1 MVKEA
6 NDLTVSNQI
15 STGDDASRTKGQLA
29 PWRSPLS
36 RALHRNRALAY
47 ARYGQLATVRADGR
61 PANRTVVFRGFL
73 DQPDGLDWNGLKFI
87 CDRRSAKVAELEA
100 NPWAELCWYFP
111 KTREQFRLAGK
122 VAIALDGQDTLG
134 PVRQQTW
141 EAISA
146 NAQTSFYWP
155 EPGQPRAEQA
165 AFERQEQPVEANQ
178 SSLPPDD
185 FVLLV
190 LQPLEVDHLELRGE
204 PQNRWRYSQTEERAW
219 QSLEVNP

>member
-1 MVKEA
+1 MVEGNNNLRLHNPASNDEA
-6 NDLTVSNQI
+6 ESSLVD
-15 STGDDASRTKGQLA
+15 GLA

-36 RALHRNRALAY
+36 RALHRNRSLAY

-73 DQPDGLDWNGLKFI
+73 DRPERQCWNGVKFI
-87 CDRRSAKVAELEA
+87 CDRRSGKVTELAA
-100 NPWAELCWYFP
+100 NAWAEFCWYFP

-122 VAIALDGQDTLG
+122 IAIALDGQGALG
-134 PVRQQTW
+134 AVRQQTW
-141 EAISA
+141 DAIST

-155 EPGQPRAEQA
+155 EPGQPRVGQS
-165 AFERQEQPVEANQ
+165 AFEQQAQ
-178 SSLPPDD
+178 SSEASQSDLPPDD

-190 LQPLEVDHLELRGE
+190 LQPVEVDHLELRGD
-204 PQNRWRYSQTEERAW
+204 PQHRRRYSQTGACAW

>member
-1 MVKEA
+1 MSLENSA
-6 NDLTVSNQI
+6 STDATAPLGND
-15 STGDDASRTKGQLA
+15 QLA

-73 DQPDGLDWNGLKFI
+73 DQPDGLGWNGLKFI
-87 CDRRSAKVAELEA
+87 CDRRSAKVTELGA
-100 NPWAELCWYFP
+100 NPWVEFCWYFP

-122 VAIALDGQDTLG
+122 MAIALDEQGDLG
-134 PVRQQTW
+134 PVRQKTW
-141 EAISA
+141 EAISD
-146 NAQTSFYWP
+146 NAKLSFYWP
-155 EPGQPRAEQA
+155 EPGEVRAEQT
-165 AFERQEQPVEANQ
+165 AFDPQPNLPAVEQSAC
-178 SSLPPDD
+178 PPND

-204 PQNRWRYSQTEERAW
+204 PQNRWRYSQDQELVWRCI
-219 QSLEVNP
+219 EVNP